1 MSAATVGSARSVTA
15 GPRESPT
22 GEWCLRCWDKHRQRT
37 AADAVL
43 DDTPYCEPCALL
55 LGFTPEEIAAARL
68 LPKAAAAKP
77 AAAEGGI
84 GEEKMPERAAVDV
97 AAGPSTAPQ
106 PSSALPAPRLI
117 PGAPACGLRVCK
129 IAGCGTPL
137 KPKNTSGMC
146 PKCYGRELYRRKRGL
161 PGGALGPIQRKAAKA
176 AAIAAPNKEPK
187 APKAA
192 APAGPPMPNQAE
204 RCCIQCGTVL
214 HPHNQTGYCGLHQP
228 PATVAESVSVQLPVA
243 LLDAWWGGLD
253 AQAKADQFLEILS
266 KALTGEV
273 TA

>member
-68 LPKAAAAKP
+68 LPKAVAAKP

-106 PSSALPAPRLI
+106 PSSALPARRVA
-117 PGAPACGLRVCK
+117 PGSGADRMCACG
-129 IAGCGTPL
+129 CGRRIGA
-137 KPKNTSGMC
+137 KNTSGMC
-146 PKCYGRELYRRKRGL
+146 PNCYAREAYRAKHHGAKQK
-161 PGGALGPIQRKAAKA
+161 PGPKPGKTAARQT
-176 AAIAAPNKEPK
+176 
-187 APKAA
+187 A
-192 APAGPPMPNQAE
+192 APAAPPMPEA
-204 RCCIQCGTVL
+204 
-214 HPHNQTGYCGLHQP
+214 
-228 PATVAESVSVQLPVA
+228 PAALARPAATAVAESVSVQLPVA
-243 LLDAWWGGLD
+243 LLDAWWPRLD
-253 AQAKADQFLEILS
+253 AQAKADQFLEVFS
-266 KALTGEV
+266 KALTL
-273 TA
+273 

>member
-68 LPKAAAAKP
+68 LPKAVAAKP

-161 PGGALGPIQRKAAKA
+161 PGGSLGTIQRKAAKA
-176 AAIAAPNKEPK
+176 AALPAPK

-192 APAGPPMPNQAE
+192 APEAPPQPTPPLSE
-204 RCCIQCGTVL
+204 RCCIKCGTVL
-214 HPHNQTGYCGLHQP
+214 QPHNKTGYCSFHQP
-228 PATVAESVSVQLPVA
+228 PATVAVELPVR
-243 LLDAWWGGLD
+243 LLDSWWTRLSPEIKAEHFRDELLKGGGL
-253 AQAKADQFLEILS
+253 
-266 KALTGEV
+266 
-273 TA
+273 